1 MVLPRAGFTS
11 AGLSQGAAA
20 AVTFVQ
26 RLVAA
31 SLPPLW
37 GWVTLVWIRREH
49 DMQMMEDW
57 RETSRIDP
65 IALR

>member
-1 MVLPRAGFTS
+1 MVLPRAGLTVFANAQS
-11 AGLSQGAAA
+11 AAA

>member
-1 MVLPRAGFTS
+1 MVVLPRAGFTS
-11 AGLSQGAAA
+11 AGLSQGDAA

-49 DMQMMEDW
+49 D
-57 RETSRIDP
+57 I
-65 IALR
+65 